1 MSPRRFP
8 LTAAVLL
15 VVFGLLAGSLPP
27 PAQAAAAGPAD
38 IPAPLPAGAPTVTV
52 NLSAASGHIT
62 QLITVSGQTNTSA
75 AGVRVMW
82 VYNDA
87 AQTVTAAVG
96 NTTGS
101 SYSVQV
107 SVPLDAQ
114 PGPAKVCATVTGSA
128 AARLT
133 CAPFTVTAPP
143 TRAVPGRAPAPTAG
157 TGATFHLL
165 DRSGRSVASAPVAAN
180 GTFQLNNVAPG
191 RYRGAIEG
199 GFSQLVRFN
208 DIVVTPSGDP
218 TIAYFPWDGDRNV
231 DGSACL
237 LGGDAKVTLVSGT
250 PSHLN
255 SFGIVDVD
263 TSPIMKTIAPYYLG
277 ASPKP
282 KPQAAY
288 DFGIYLA
295 GVPLT
300 VEFQAYVQRKGNV
313 AVQRVEYYRQT
324 GNAAPVLI
332 GSATAKPWT
341 FQYNVGQ
348 LPPGQT
354 KLIAVPVVNG
364 QQQCATFHTI
374 QVLAN
379 PTASPKWQ
387 PGAATVWDSNLKI
400 YRFWGTM
407 PNVAGLLPLVF
418 DTPSLPLVGV
428 LQNRLGAGVYVEG
441 ALSLDGQVWL
451 SAMDATAYA
460 RLVSI
465 DVYNKTLDLDPG
477 NKTLAQW
484 FKPADYAS
492 VVHQTPRFPLASF
505 RQDLTIFGGPL
516 FAVPPWV
523 VVRASIS
530 IGVGGDLSL
539 SAAVYPLRPG
549 LEVELRPSVSAWL
562 GLTITADVLFGIA
575 GAEGTAQPG
584 ITVALP
590 FKVNVD
596 NDPPAWFDDP
606 CLSVFVRLI
615 LKGRFLFWS
624 WTILDE
630 PIVNE
635 NIPSGCNAQ
644 QAMAQLAALSG
655 QPTVPPTAPS
665 TLEAPALAADPNG
678 RMLMV
683 YVEDAGGTTPAPRIL
698 ARFKPAGGDVWGA
711 ATPVTDGSR
720 SVSDPVVAF
729 AGPGHTPIV
738 AWTQNTLPLTG
749 ASPTGGDLGETLKRQ
764 EIYVATWNGS
774 AWSAPA
780 ALTDDLVGDG
790 RAAIAGDTQG
800 ATLAWTRDTDGDLR
814 TRTDQRIAVREWT
827 PLPGGPAGAW
837 STMQLLGASPAGG
850 MNAQVSVARLF
861 ASDPATGGQV
871 AQRILVWAFDADGDP
886 NTAADRR
893 LAVAT
898 PNAAGT
904 WNPQLLSELT
914 RRADSPTVALSVG
927 NPGIAELAFLVRGV
941 DGNGQTDIG
950 PVSNRAVLWA
960 AQYSFADGSVFNA
973 APAPGEAGGAVYAER
988 PRLTAAAS
996 GETLLAF
1003 RRFGQPDDN
1012 TWLGQIALARRAGV
1026 AASFSA
1032 PLLLTN
1038 EPRQNRQAAIAL
1050 NPANGQAVVAK
1061 IGSAPVL
1068 PVGMAAN
1075 EPLARLATQSDERF
1089 AWANLAAQADDTTL
1103 DIVTLRP
1110 EADPAL
1116 DPALALSQAHP
1127 AVGSPA
1133 TVTATVRNLGRNTAP
1148 EARVCFYRG
1157 APGSDVLIECRGVPP
1172 LGFNESRTV
1181 AVGMVAAAGA
1191 QPIYA
1196 AVIPTGEDANPQN
1209 NRAVADLGALPAP
1222 QAVGVQEG
1230 TLYEASLA
1238 VQWLPLAV
1246 PGVAG
1251 YRILRGAQPGGPY
1264 ELVGEAAGAIF
1275 NDLPL
1280 PRGRTFYYVVQ
1291 AYDASGVVSPYSQ
1304 EVSGA
1309 LPRLSTYLPVVL
1321 R

>member
-1 MSPRRFP
+1 MKSKLFAMKVAIL
-8 LTAAVLL
+8 LTMI
-15 VVFGLLAGSLPP
+15 GLLAGLLPQP
-27 PAQAAAAGPAD
+27 GLAAANAPTG
-38 IPAPLPAGAPTVTV
+38 IPAPLPTSSPTATV
-52 NLSAASGHIT
+52 NLSTTSGYIT

-87 AQTVTAAVG
+87 AQTVTAAVV
-96 NTTGS
+96 NTTGN
-101 SYSVQV
+101 SYSAQV

-114 PGPAKVCATVTGSA
+114 PGPAKVCATITGSA

-133 CAPFTVTAPP
+133 CASFTVIAPP
-143 TRAVPGRAPAPTAG
+143 TRAVSGQAPVPAAG

-165 DRSGRSVASAPVAAN
+165 DRSGRSVASAAIAAN
-180 GTFQLNNVAPG
+180 GAFQLNNVAPG
-191 RYRGAIEG
+191 RYRGAVEG
-199 GFSQLVRFN
+199 GFSQLARFS
-208 DIVVTPSGDP
+208 DIVVTPNGDP
-218 TIAYFPWDGDRNV
+218 SIAYFPWDGERDVNGV
-231 DGSACL
+231 PCL
-237 LGGDAKVTLVSGT
+237 FSNDAKVALVSGT

-255 SFGIVDVD
+255 SFGIVDLD
-263 TSPIMKTIAPYYLG
+263 TSASMKAIAPYYQG

-282 KPQAAY
+282 KPQSSY
-288 DFGIYLA
+288 DFGIYLS

-313 AVQRVEYYRQT
+313 AVERVEYYRQI

-374 QVLAN
+374 QMLAN
-379 PTASPKWQ
+379 PTANPKWQ
-387 PGAATVWDSNLKI
+387 PGAGAVWDNSLKI

-407 PNVAGLLPLVF
+407 PNVGGLLPLIF

-460 RLVSI
+460 RLMSI
-465 DVYNKTLDLDPG
+465 DVFNKTLDLDPG
-477 NKTLAQW
+477 GKTLARW
-484 FKPADYAS
+484 FKPTDYAS
-492 VVHQTPRFPLASF
+492 VVHRTPRFPLASF

-530 IGVGGDLSL
+530 VGVGGELSL

-562 GLTITADVLFGIA
+562 GLTIAADVLFGIA
-575 GAEGTAQPG
+575 GVEGTAQPG

-590 FKVNVD
+590 FKVNLD
-596 NDPPAWFDDP
+596 NDPPAWFDNP
-606 CLSVFVRLI
+606 CLTIFVRLI

-624 WTILDE
+624 WTFFDE

-635 NIPSGCNAQ
+635 QIPSGCNAQ
-644 QAMAQLAALSG
+644 QALAQLAALAG
-655 QPTVPPTAPS
+655 QPTAAS
-665 TLEAPALAADPNG
+665 TLEAPALAVDPNG
-678 RMLMV
+678 RMAMV
-683 YVEDAGGTTPAPRIL
+683 YVEDAGGATPAPRIM
-698 ARFKPAGGDVWGA
+698 ARFKPAGSDVWGA
-711 ATPVTDGSR
+711 PTSVTDGSR

-738 AWTQNTLPLTG
+738 AWTQNTLPLSS
-749 ASPTGGDLGETLKRQ
+749 APPTSGDLGETLKRQ
-764 EIYVATWNGS
+764 EIYVSTWNGA

-790 RAAIAGDTQG
+790 RAALAGDIQG
-800 ATLAWTRDTDGDLR
+800 ATLAWTRDTDGNLS
-814 TRTDQRIAVREWT
+814 TRADQRIAVREWT
-827 PLPGGPAGAW
+827 PLPGGPTGAW
-837 STMQLLGASPAGG
+837 GAMQLLSASPSGG
-850 MNAQVSVARLF
+850 MNAQVSVARLL
-861 ASDPATGGQV
+861 ATDPATGAQV
-871 AQRILVWAFDADGDP
+871 QRRILVWAFDADGDP

-904 WNPQLLSELT
+904 WNPQLLSELA
-914 RRADSPTVALSVG
+914 RRADSPTVSLSPQ
-927 NPGIAELAFLVRGV
+927 NPNLAELAFLVRGV
-941 DGNGQTDIG
+941 DADGQTDIG
-950 PVSNRAVLWA
+950 PLSNRAVLWT
-960 AQYSFADGSVFNA
+960 AQFDFTSSTVFNA
-973 APAPGEAGGAVYAER
+973 VAAPGDAGGAVYAER
-988 PRLTAAAS
+988 PRLTSAAN

-1003 RRFGQPDDN
+1003 RRFGQPDNN
-1012 TWLGQIALARRAGV
+1012 TWLGQIALARRSGT
-1026 AASFSA
+1026 AAAFST

-1038 EPRQNRQAAIAL
+1038 EPRQNWQAAIAL

-1061 IGSAPVL
+1061 IGSAPIL
-1068 PVGMAAN
+1068 PAGMTSGQSLAEIAGQGDAA
-1075 EPLARLATQSDERF
+1075 F
-1089 AWANLAAQADDTTL
+1089 AWANLAAQTNDTTL
-1103 DIVTLRP
+1103 DLLALGP
-1110 EADPAL
+1110 GADPAL
-1116 DPALALSQAHP
+1116 DPALALSQAH
-1127 AVGSPA
+1127 AAIGSTV
-1133 TVTATVRNLGRNTAP
+1133 TVTATVRNLGRNTAL
-1148 EARVCFYRG
+1148 EAQVCFYRG
-1157 APGSDVLIECRGVPP
+1157 APGSGTLVECRVVPP
-1172 LGFNESRTV
+1172 LGFNESRQV
-1181 AVGMVAAAGA
+1181 VIGLVAAAGA

-1196 AVIPTGEDANPQN
+1196 EVIPTGEDANSQN
-1209 NRAVADLGALPAP
+1209 NRGVADLGALPAP
-1222 QAVGVQEG
+1222 RALGVQES
-1230 TLYEASLA
+1230 TLYEASLIM
-1238 VQWLPLAV
+1238 QWLPLDV

-1251 YRILRGAQPGGPY
+1251 YRILRGVQSGGPY
-1264 ELVGEAAGAIF
+1264 DLVGEATGSTF

-1280 PRGRTFYYVVQ
+1280 PRGQTFYYVVQ
-1291 AYDASGVVSPYSQ
+1291 AYDANGVVSPYSQ
-1304 EVSGA
+1304 EMSAA
-1309 LPRLSTYLPVVL
+1309 LPQLNTYLPAVV

>member
-1 MSPRRFP
+1 MKASRFP
-8 LTAAVLL
+8 LRAAAFLVL
-15 VVFGLLAGSLPP
+15 FSLLAGSLP
-27 PAQAAAAGPAD
+27 ARATISAPAD
-38 IPAPLPAGAPTVTV
+38 IPAPLPAGAPTATV
-52 NLSAASGHIT
+52 NLSTVSGYIT
-62 QLITVSGQTNTSA
+62 QLITVSGQTNTPA

-82 VYNDA
+82 LYNDA
-87 AQTVTAAVG
+87 GQTVTAVVV

-101 SYSVQV
+101 SYSAQV

-128 AARLT
+128 TARLT
-133 CAPFTVTAPP
+133 CANFTVTAPP
-143 TRAVPGRAPAPTAG
+143 TRNVSGQAPAPVAG
-157 TGATFHLL
+157 TGATVHLL
-165 DRSGRSVASAPVAAN
+165 DRSGRSVASAPIAAN
-180 GTFQLNNVAPG
+180 GAFQLNNVAPG

-199 GFSQLVRFN
+199 GFSQLARFSEV
-208 DIVVTPSGDP
+208 VVTPGGDP
-218 TIAYFPWDGDRNV
+218 TIAFFPWDGERNV
-231 DGSACL
+231 DGTACL
-237 LGGDAKVTLVSGT
+237 FGGDAKVALVSGT

-263 TSPIMKTIAPYYLG
+263 TSPIMKTIAPYYQG

-313 AVQRVEYYRQT
+313 TVQRVEYYRQT

-332 GSATAKPWT
+332 GSATAKPWML
-341 FQYNVGQ
+341 QYNVGQ

-379 PTASPKWQ
+379 PTANARWQ
-387 PGAATVWDSNLKI
+387 PGAGAVWDNNLKI

-407 PNVAGLLPLVF
+407 PNVAGLPLVF

-460 RLVSI
+460 RLMSI
-465 DVYNKTLDLDPG
+465 DVYNQTLDLDPG
-477 NKTLAQW
+477 NKMLGQW
-484 FKPADYAS
+484 FKPTDYAS
-492 VVHQTPRFPLASF
+492 VVHHTPRFPLASF
-505 RQDLTIFGGPL
+505 RQDMTIFGGPL

-530 IGVGGDLSL
+530 IGVGGELSL

-606 CLSVFVRLI
+606 CLTIFVRLI

-635 NIPSGCNAQ
+635 HIPSGCNAQ
-644 QAMAQLAALSG
+644 QAMAQLADLAGQSAA
-655 QPTVPPTAPS
+655 QPTAAS
-665 TLEAPALAADPNG
+665 TLEAPALAADPTG
-678 RMLMV
+678 RMVMV
-683 YVEDAGGTTPAPRIL
+683 YVEDAGGATPAPRIM
-698 ARFKPAGGDVWGA
+698 ARFKAAGSETWGA
-711 ATPVTDGSR
+711 AIPVTDGSR

-738 AWTQNTLPLTG
+738 AWTQNTLPL
-749 ASPTGGDLGETLKRQ
+749 ASAPPTGGDLGETLRQQ
-764 EIYVATWNGS
+764 EIYVATWNGG
-774 AWSAPA
+774 AWGAPV

-790 RAAIAGDTQG
+790 RPAIAGDVQG

-814 TRTDQRIAVREWT
+814 TRADQRIAVREWT
-827 PLPGGPAGAW
+827 PLPGGPTGAW
-837 STMQLLGASPAGG
+837 SAMQLLGASPAGG

-861 ASDPATGGQV
+861 ASDPATGWQV
-871 AQRILVWAFDADGDP
+871 ARRILVWAFDADGDP

-898 PNAAGT
+898 PNAAGA
-904 WNPQLLSELT
+904 WSPQLLSELT
-914 RRADSPTVALSVG
+914 RRADSPSVALSLA
-927 NPGIAELAFLVRGV
+927 NPDLAELAFLVRGV
-941 DGNGQTDIG
+941 DADGQTDIG
-950 PVSNRAVLWA
+950 PISNRAELWT
-960 AQYSFADGSVFNA
+960 AQYDFADGSVFNA
-973 APAPGEAGGAVYAER
+973 APVSGEQGAAVYAER
-988 PRLTAAAS
+988 PRLIAATD

-1003 RRFGQPDDN
+1003 RRFGRPNDN
-1012 TWLGQIALARRAGV
+1012 TWLGQVALARRNGTSAP
-1026 AASFSA
+1026 FSA

-1068 PVGMAAN
+1068 PVGVAAGQTMALPAG
-1075 EPLARLATQSDERF
+1075 RSDERF
-1089 AWANLAAQADDTTL
+1089 AWTNVVAQTNDTTL
-1103 DIVTLRP
+1103 DIVALGP

-1116 DPALALSQAHP
+1116 DPALTLSQAHP
-1127 AVGSPA
+1127 AVGSTV

-1148 EARVCFYRG
+1148 ESQVCFYRG
-1157 APGSDVLIECRGVPP
+1157 ALGSGNLVECRGVPP

-1181 AVGMVAAAGA
+1181 SVGMTAAAGA

-1196 AVIPTGEDANPQN
+1196 EVIPTAEDANPQN
-1209 NRAVADLGALPAP
+1209 NCGVADLGALPAP
-1222 QAVGVQEG
+1222 QAMGVQEG

-1251 YRILRGAQPGGPY
+1251 YRILRSTQPGGPY
-1264 ELVGEAAGAIF
+1264 EVVGEATDALF

-1291 AYDASGVVSPYSQ
+1291 AYDVNGVVSGFSQ

-1309 LPRLSTYLPVVL
+1309 LPRLSTYLPLVV